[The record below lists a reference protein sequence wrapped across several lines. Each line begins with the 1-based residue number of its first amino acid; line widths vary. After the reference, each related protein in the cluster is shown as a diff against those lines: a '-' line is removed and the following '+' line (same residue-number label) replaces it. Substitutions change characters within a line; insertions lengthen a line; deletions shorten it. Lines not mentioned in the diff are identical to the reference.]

1 MSLLIDEEKP
11 SVLENC
17 ILTEEQYK
25 YFKGMVSDP
34 FNKLPNMTL
43 GGPPGIGKTTIVN
56 CLVNEINAELLRRNA
71 SKYNSADDMRRLT
84 DFTHSQ
90 SLTGSLKIV
99 NLEEADCLTIG
110 KSGSA
115 GAQEILR
122 AIIEES
128 QDDTRFILTCNYPQ
142 RLIPAIL
149 SRCPLINIQFQP
161 KQVMERVLSI
171 LKKRKIKAKKEDL
184 ETFYNLVVK
193 RLFPKIRNIFN
204 VLASCIIND
213 KFVLNDIQVESSI
226 LGNDLDEF
234 AKEFIDRF
242 NSTKKLT
249 DLRKFY
255 IENCDRFEEDYIKL
269 GNAIFKNLMD
279 NPIAQ
284 ITIADYIYKMG
295 TVIDPEVQFYAMLLD
310 LRNEK

>member
-1 MSLLIDEEKP
+1 MPLLIDEEKP
-11 SVLENC
+11 EVLENC
-17 ILTEEQYK
+17 ILMPDQYK
-25 YFKGMVSDP
+25 YFKSMVSDP
-34 FNKLPNMTL
+34 FNKMPNMTL

-56 CLVNEINAELLRRNA
+56 CLVNEINGELLRRNA

-90 SLTGSLKIV
+90 SLNGSLKIV
-99 NLEEADCLTIG
+99 NLEEADCLTVG
-110 KSGSA
+110 KSGAA

-161 KQVMERVLSI
+161 KQVMERVISI

-204 VLASCIIND
+204 VLASCIIED
-213 KFVLNDIQVESSI
+213 KFVLNNIQVDSVG
-226 LGNDLDEF
+226 LGSDLDEF
-234 AKEFIDRF
+234 AQELLDVF
-242 NSTKKLT
+242 NKSKNPR
-249 DLRKFY
+249 DIRKFY

-269 GNAIFKNLMD
+269 GNALFKNLMD
-279 NPIAQ
+279 KPIEQ
-284 ITIADYIYKMG
+284 ITIADYIYKMSN
-295 TVIDPEVQFYAMLLD
+295 VIDPEVQFYAMLLD
-310 LRNEK
+310 LKNQK